1 MSDLVSTGENRRS
14 HSRSSVSCDIT
25 LSPRNMPVLPVTAL
39 NLSAS
44 GIYCVS
50 SRQLG
55 ELSRV
60 DLILKMDD
68 GQEVPARAVVIRE
81 EELADGSYGL
91 GLFFTR
97 ITEEGRETIVNCTSG
112 PDLDI

>member
-1 MSDLVSTGENRRS
+1 MSDLSSSVQDRRS
-14 HSRSSVSCDIT
+14 HLRTCIDCDIT

-50 SRQLG
+50 SRKLG

-60 DLILKMDD
+60 DIILKMNE
-68 GQEVPARAVVIRE
+68 GEEIPARAVVIRE

-97 ITEEGRETIVNCTSG
+97 ITEEGRETIVSYTSD